1 MKLELHRDPAV
12 FETLKVD
19 WNTLAEKGVTRVPFV
34 SAEYQRAWWQH
45 RGGGEWPE
53 AELLVITARA
63 DEGQLIG
70 IAPLFFAKNLDGRP
84 ALLFVGSIEI
94 SDYLDLVVA
103 REQADSFCAALLDRL
118 TEPDVPDW
126 EVLDLY
132 NIPESSPTRSALARA
147 ARDRGWPSVEQ
158 VLQPVTVITRP
169 DSWEAYLALLD
180 KKERQ
185 EIKRKLR
192 RASGN
197 EEAMTWYR
205 VGPEHNL
212 QAELEAFLELMALN
226 DGKARFLTPVMYAQF
241 TETIRVLH
249 EKRWLL
255 LAFLKINDDRAAA
268 YLCFDFGNRL
278 WVYNSAID
286 PRFSSL
292 SVGWVLLAH
301 LLQWA
306 IENRR
311 AAFDFMRGPEDYKL
325 RFGGV
330 PGKIYRLQISRR
342 LTIEELGGEPAC
354 LMNEFEADF
363 FPPVRDA

>member
-1 MKLELHRDPAV
+1 MKLELHRDPTV
-12 FETLKVD
+12 FEKLKLE
-19 WNTLAEKGVTRVPFV
+19 WNALAEKGVTRVPFV
-34 SAEYQRAWWQH
+34 WAEYQSAWWKYC
-45 RGGGEWPE
+45 GGGEWSQ
-53 AELLVITARA
+53 AELLVVTARA
-63 DEGQLIG
+63 TDSTLLGV
-70 IAPLFFAKNLDGRP
+70 APLFFAKNLDGRP

-103 REQADSFCAALLDRL
+103 REQMDAFCAALLDRL

-132 NIPESSPTRSALARA
+132 NLPESSPTRSALARA
-147 ARDRGWPSVEQ
+147 ARKCGWQAVEQ
-158 VLQPVTVITRP
+158 VLQPVPVIALP
-169 DSWEAYLALLD
+169 DSWEAYLATLD

-185 EIKRKLR
+185 EIRRKLR

-197 EEAMTWYR
+197 DETMTWYR
-205 VGPEHNL
+205 VGPEHDL
-212 QAELEAFLELMALN
+212 AAEAEAFLKLMALN
-226 DGKARFLTPVMYAQF
+226 DGKARFLTPLMHAQF
-241 TETIRVLH
+241 TETIRVMH
-249 EKRWLL
+249 EKDWLL
-255 LAFLKINDDRAAA
+255 LAFLKINDERAAA

-330 PGKIYRLQISRR
+330 PGKIYRVQISRR
-342 LTIEELGGEPAC
+342 LTVEELGGEPAC
-354 LMNEFEADF
+354 LMNEFETDF
-363 FPPVRDA
+363 FPPAE